1 MRLRGIVVL
10 ILLISTLAS
19 LTLSTKPQLNYLVAL
34 NMEVEF
40 MNNGVARV
48 TLKQH
53 PFDTNGRSLLS
64 NRDVVSEIMDEEDS
78 TVSLILLF
86 FTSDPSKAVY
96 SIVSHSKLDEGA
108 QVFCN
113 TGLPGVMSQFEGAVT
128 LTIEIFL
135 NTTSS
140 FTRLD
145 GNVYQIAIVDYFT
158 LRDPRSWIDV
168 MDLRFKGDVKLLN
181 FSADPSWSKPPS
193 VANSTRLQWLNMN
206 EADAPDNYVLTLE
219 IPGVVFSNVTRRLEA
234 EILGAR
240 FSNISSSLL
249 VNIRNTGGEGG
260 FFIIVLSE
268 AGYEQARKINLDP
281 GESAWVR
288 FPVHVEEG
296 EEVVVKLFGEKEQL
310 DEDMLILKTGVPED
324 ISSLRVI
331 MLRSIGLILA
341 MLGVFILILYL
352 QDRRKEQTPVPEA
365 PPPVL
370 TPSS

>member
-1 MRLRGIVVL
+1 MKLRKIVVL
-10 ILLISTLAS
+10 ILLVSTLAS

-34 NMEVEF
+34 NMEAEF
-40 MNNGVARV
+40 VNNGVVRV

-53 PFDTNGRSLLS
+53 PFDASGRSLLS
-64 NRDVVSEIMDEEDS
+64 NRDVVSEIMGEEAS

-86 FTSDPSKAVY
+86 FTSNPSKAAY
-96 SIVSHSKLDEGA
+96 SIVSHSKLDEDE

-113 TGLPGVMSQFEGAVT
+113 TGAPGVMEQFKGAVT
-128 LTIEIFL
+128 LKVEIFL

-140 FTRLD
+140 FTKLD
-145 GNVYQIAIVDYFT
+145 GDLYQVAIVDYFT

-219 IPGVVFSNVTRRLEA
+219 IPGVVFSSVAQRLKA

-249 VNIRNTGGEGG
+249 VNIGNTGGEGG
-260 FFIIVLSE
+260 FFIVVLSE
-268 AGYEQARKINLDP
+268 AGYEQARKINLNP

-288 FPVHVEEG
+288 FPIHVEEG
-296 EEVVVKLFGEKEQL
+296 EEVTVRVFGEKEQL
-310 DEDMLILKTGVPED
+310 DEDVLVLKTGAPMEFLP
-324 ISSLRVI
+324 ISVI
-331 MLRSIGLILA
+331 MLRSIGLILM
-341 MLGVFILILYL
+341 MLGVFIIILYL
-352 QDRRKEQTPVPEA
+352 QDRHKKQTSAEA
-365 PPPVL
+365 PPLV
-370 TPSS
+370 

>member
-1 MRLRGIVVL
+1 MRLQRIMVL
-10 ILLISTLAS
+10 LLLVSTLAS
-19 LTLSTKPQLNYLVAL
+19 LTLSAKSQLNYLVAL
-34 NMEVEF
+34 NMEAEF
-40 MNNGVARV
+40 MNNGIVRV

-53 PFDTNGRSLLS
+53 PFDASGGSLLS

-86 FTSDPSKAVY
+86 FTSNPSKAAY
-96 SIVSHSKLDEGA
+96 HIVSHSKLERDA

-113 TGLPGVMSQFEGAVT
+113 TGLPGVVDQFEGAIT

-135 NTTSS
+135 NTTTS

-145 GNVYQIAIVDYFT
+145 ENVYQIAIVDYFT
-158 LRDPRSWIDV
+158 LSDPRSWIDV
-168 MDLRFKGDVKLLN
+168 MDLRFKGDVRLLN

-193 VANSTRLQWLNMN
+193 VANSTQLQWLNMN

-219 IPGVVFSNVTRRLEA
+219 IPGVVFSSVARRLKA

-240 FSNISSSLL
+240 FSNVSSSLL
-249 VNIRNTGGEGG
+249 VNIRNTGDEGG

-268 AGYEQARKINLDP
+268 AGYEQARKINLNP

-296 EEVVVKLFGEKEQL
+296 EEVTVRVFGEKEQL
-310 DEDMLILKTGVPED
+310 DEYMVILETGLPVD
-324 ISSLRVI
+324 ILHLSVI
-331 MLRSIGLILA
+331 VFHAIGLILV
-341 MLGVFILILYL
+341 MLGVFIVILYL
-352 QDRRKEQTPVPEA
+352 RDRRSKQTSVQV
-365 PPPVL
+365 PPPVWN
-370 TPSS
+370 PY